1 MRDKTMMG
9 DSAQNAEQQNAV
21 LCAHVPDL
29 RGRGDT
35 MMRDKTMMGDR
46 ATKRSALCARPRSEG
61 EWGHNDEGQ
70 NDKTQSECIRK
81 DKNIHNEVLPHV
93 SDPRIMA
100 KHINTH

>member
-1 MRDKTMMG
+1 MMG
-9 DSAQNAEQQNAV
+9 DRATIRSA
-21 LCAHVPDL
+21 LCARP
-29 RGRGDT
+29 RSEGE
-35 MMRDKTMMGDR
+35 MGHNDEGQNNDGGQCTKRR